1 MTHDEARLLIGAA
14 PGSVSPTL
22 AAHIAQCS
30 QCTLFQQQMQRM
42 DQDLSRLFAAPL
54 GRCAPETRIR
64 ACSRPCP
71 VPGRK
76 RPVARGA
83 SGLMALAA
91 SLVLALGMGF
101 VFWTLRPQPSL
112 AAGVLDHV
120 AHESASWS
128 EVAPMTAAATS
139 QVLAGADVSLDP
151 ADTTVTYARSCLF
164 DGHWVPH
171 LVVRTAAGP
180 ITVMVL
186 NQEHI
191 AARQSFRQN
200 GYSGILVPAPGGGTL
215 AVIAQ
220 GDPDLD
226 AVSRA
231 LGPHLHWTH

>member
-14 PGSVSPTL
+14 PGVVSPGL
-22 AAHIAQCS
+22 AEHLAHCAQCA
-30 QCTLFQQQMQRM
+30 LFRQQMQRM

-54 GRCAPETRIR
+54 SQRSDTRI
-64 ACSRPCP
+64 SRLPIMP
-71 VPGRK
+71 HAGA
-76 RPVARGA
+76 RPLAHGF

-91 SLVLALGMGF
+91 SVILAIGMGML
-101 VFWTLRPQPSL
+101 FWTLRPQPSL

-120 AHESASWS
+120 AHEAGSWS
-128 EVAPMTAAATS
+128 EVTPMTAAATS
-139 QVLAGADVSLDP
+139 RVLAGADLWLDP

-164 DGHWVPH
+164 NGHWVPH
-171 LVVRTAAGP
+171 LVIRTDAGP
-180 ITVMVL
+180 ITVLVL

-200 GYSGILVPAPGGGTL
+200 GYSGILVAAPGGGTL

-226 AVSRA
+226 AVARA
-231 LGPHLHWTH
+231 LAPHLHWTH

>member
-1 MTHDEARLLIGAA
+1 MTHDEARLLLGAA
-14 PGSVSPTL
+14 PGAVSPPL
-22 AAHIAQCS
+22 AAHLAHCAP
-30 QCTLFQQQMQRM
+30 CTLFQQQMQRM
-42 DQDLSRLFAAPL
+42 DQDLSRLFAAALSP
-54 GRCAPETRIR
+54 RSDTQIR
-64 ACSRPCP
+64 ALPIRP
-71 VPGRK
+71 RAQA
-76 RPVARGA
+76 RPVAHGF

-91 SLVLALGMGF
+91 SLLLAVGMGI
-101 VFWTLRPQPSL
+101 VFWTLRPEPSL

-120 AHESASWS
+120 AHEAGSWS
-128 EVAPMTAAATS
+128 EVAPMTAAATTK
-139 QVLAGADVSLDP
+139 VLAGAGVWLDP
-151 ADTTVTYARSCLF
+151 ADTTVTCARSCLF
-164 DGHWVPH
+164 NGHWVPH

-186 NQEHI
+186 NREHI

>member
-14 PGSVSPTL
+14 PGVVSAPL
-22 AAHIAQCS
+22 AAHLAHCS

-54 GRCAPETRIR
+54 RPRSDTRIR
-64 ACSRPCP
+64 ALPITPRAPA
-71 VPGRK
+71 
-76 RPVARGA
+76 RPVRHGS

-91 SLVLALGMGF
+91 SLVLSIGLGIM
-101 VFWTLRPQPSL
+101 FWTLRPQPSL

-128 EVAPMTAAATS
+128 EVTPMTASATAK
-139 QVLAGADVSLDP
+139 VLAGADVWLDP
-151 ADTTVTYARSCLF
+151 ADTTVIYARSCLF
-164 DGHWVPH
+164 NGHWVPH

>member
-1 MTHDEARLLIGAA
+1 MTHEEARLLIGAA
-14 PGSVSPTL
+14 PGVVSAPL
-22 AAHIAQCS
+22 AAHLAHCS

-42 DQDLSRLFAAPL
+42 DQDLSRLFAAPV
-54 GRCAPETRIR
+54 RPRSDTRIR
-64 ACSRPCP
+64 TLPI
-71 VPGRK
+71 VPRAPAT
-76 RPVARGA
+76 PVAHGS

-91 SLVLALGMGF
+91 SIVLSIGLGI

-128 EVAPMTAAATS
+128 EVTPMTAAATTR
-139 QVLAGADVSLDP
+139 VLAGAGVSLDP
-151 ADTTVTYARSCLF
+151 SDTSVTYARSCLF

-180 ITVMVL
+180 VTVMVL

-191 AARQSFRQN
+191 AGRQSFRQN

-215 AVIAQ
+215 AVIAL

-226 AVSRA
+226 AISRA